1 MSEIINCR
9 FCNTKVNQFMTFGQ
23 MPIANSFL
31 NIDEFE
37 NEYFFELFPTF
48 CPKCSLFQLKEEK
61 ILYLSMNELKKIIK
75 NEQNKTNFKIF
86 RGISKPINDF
96 LDNVMVNVQDK
107 KIQNNRK
114 NLLLECQTNINH
126 FFNFS
131 SL

>member
-1 MSEIINCR
+1 
-9 FCNTKVNQFMTFGQ
+9 
-23 MPIANSFL
+23 
-31 NIDEFE
+31 
-37 NEYFFELFPTF
+37 
-48 CPKCSLFQLKEEK
+48 
-61 ILYLSMNELKKIIK
+61 MNELKKNIK